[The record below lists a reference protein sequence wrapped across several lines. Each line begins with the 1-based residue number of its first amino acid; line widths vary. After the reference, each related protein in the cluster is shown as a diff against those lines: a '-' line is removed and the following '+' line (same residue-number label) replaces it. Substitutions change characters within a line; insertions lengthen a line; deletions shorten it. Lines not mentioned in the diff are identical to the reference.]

1 MAARTRPSRVASAP
15 ENAEKRSA
23 GTNGPEI
30 NPGDT
35 SAVQAGLPEEREI
48 RRQQMAAL
56 VRQTPVISTVS
67 MANSLVTALVFWGV
81 ASHLNLVV
89 WLCIVWAMALV
100 HLSRWQRYRQRPASS
115 HVSRRGPRR
124 ATIWAFLSGCVWA
137 SSLSFFWAAPI
148 TYQMVLMIVIAGM
161 AAGAATTLASIPSAA
176 AAFVLTSITPFIV
189 YFAIQWDVAYLA
201 LALMAL
207 VLTMA
212 MLVSAYIVH
221 QQFIESVR
229 TRFENQAQLA
239 QFHAERD
246 DWLEISDTSEAFALF
261 DQDDRLLMWNENYR
275 RILSLPDGELYRGAR
290 RVDILRQCA
299 PPIDVANGER
309 TLGEWIEAQLHLHA
323 ATPATVVEQLS
334 NGRSL
339 KSSARKTGRGHTATT
354 HIDITELK
362 DHEGA
367 LIRAQEEAVQ
377 ANAAKS
383 EFLANMSHEL
393 RTPLN
398 AIIGFS
404 EVMMNQLLG
413 KIGTPRYLEYS
424 KNIHDSGRHLLDLI
438 SDILD
443 LSRVEAGKMELWR
456 RPVNMLQTIEASFQL
471 VLPAAKEGGVD
482 LVIKPDCCDQWPL
495 LFADET
501 KIKQILLNILSNA
514 IKFTP
519 RGGSV
524 TVQSSRTEEGAFV
537 ISATD
542 TGIGI
547 AADALPLVL
556 EPFRRLEPAH
566 RRRYPGTGLGLPLA
580 KALVELHGGTLS
592 IESTPDE
599 GTTVTIS
606 LPALLALRRKASEE
620 AEAEAARQAPAE

>member
-1 MAARTRPSRVASAP
+1 MAARMRPGSVSA
-15 ENAEKRSA
+15 ESGRAEGRFEHGNWPTGS
-23 GTNGPEI
+23 GDGPETQ
-30 NPGDT
+30 D
-35 SAVQAGLPEEREI
+35 GLPEAQEI

-56 VRQTPVISTVS
+56 IRQTPVNAAVS
-67 MANSLVTALVFWGV
+67 MVNSLVTTVAFWSV
-81 ASHLNLVV
+81 APRWLLLL
-89 WLCIVWAMALV
+89 WLCLVWALAGLHLV
-100 HLSRWQRYRQRPASS
+100 RWRQIRRHPRTSR
-115 HVSRRGPRR
+115 VSRRGPRR
-124 ATIWAFLSGCVWA
+124 ATQWAFVSGCLWA
-137 SSLSFFWAAPI
+137 GSLSFFWNAPI
-148 TYQMVLMIVIAGM
+148 SHQMVLLIVIAGM
-161 AAGAATTLASIPSAA
+161 SAGASSTLAAIPRAA
-176 AAFVLTSITPFIV
+176 AAFVLTCITPYIV
-189 YFAIQWDVAYLA
+189 YFVLQGDVVYLT
-201 LALMAL
+201 LAVMSL

-212 MLVSAYIVH
+212 MLVSAHIVH

-229 TRFENQAQLA
+229 ARFANEARLA
-239 QFHAERD
+239 QFHAERN

-261 DQDDRLLMWNENYR
+261 DEHDRLLIWNENYR
-275 RILSLPDGELYRGAR
+275 RILSLPKTALFRGAQ

-299 PPIDVANGER
+299 PPVAVANGER
-309 TLGEWIEAQLHLHA
+309 KLEDWIDEQLHIHA
-323 ATPATVVEQLS
+323 AGTATVVEQLS

-339 KSSARKTGRGHTATT
+339 QSSARKTGRGHTATT

-362 DHEGA
+362 EHEAA

-443 LSRVEAGKMELWR
+443 LSRVEAGRMELWR
-456 RPVNMLQTIEASFQL
+456 RPVNMQQATEACRQL
-471 VLPAAKEGGVD
+471 VLPAAKEGGVE
-482 LVIKPDCCDQWPL
+482 LIVASDCCAQWPL

-501 KIKQILLNILSNA
+501 KIKQILINILSNA

-519 RGGSV
+519 RGGAV
-524 TVQSSRTEEGAFV
+524 TVRSERSKEGAFV
-537 ISATD
+537 ITATD

-547 AADALPLVL
+547 APEALPLVL

-580 KALVELHGGTLS
+580 KALVELHGGRLTIDS
-592 IESTPDE
+592 VPDN
-599 GTTVTIS
+599 GTTVTII
-606 LPALLALRRKASEE
+606 LPALLALRRKA
-620 AEAEAARQAPAE
+620 AGDAEAARQAPAG

>member
-1 MAARTRPSRVASAP
+1 MAS
-15 ENAEKRSA
+15 
-23 GTNGPEI
+23 
-30 NPGDT
+30 
-35 SAVQAGLPEEREI
+35 
-48 RRQQMAAL
+48 L
-56 VRQTPVISTVS
+56 VRQTPLISIVS
-67 MANSLVTALVFWGV
+67 IANSLVTAITFWNI
-81 ASHLNLVV
+81 APRPILLI
-89 WLCIVWAMALV
+89 WLAVLWAMAAV
-100 HLSRWQRYRQRPASS
+100 HLSRWHRYRKRPHSG
-115 HVSRRGPRR
+115 HVSHRGPRR
-124 ATIWAFLSGCVWA
+124 AVFWAFLSGGVWA
-137 SSLSFFWAAPI
+137 CSLAFFWNAPI
-148 TYQMVLMIVIAGM
+148 THQMVLLIVIAGM
-161 AAGAATTLASIPSAA
+161 AAGAATTLASVPRAA
-176 AAFVLTSITPFIV
+176 AAFVLTSITPFVV
-189 YFAIQWDVAYLA
+189 YFALQWDIAHLGLA
-201 LALMAL
+201 SMAL

-212 MLVSAYIVH
+212 LLVSSHIVH
-221 QQFIESVR
+221 QQFIQSVR
-229 TRFENQAQLA
+229 TRFANKAQLA

-261 DQDDRLLMWNENYR
+261 DQNDRLLMWNENYR
-275 RILSLPDGELYRGAR
+275 RILSLPESALFRGASR
-290 RVDILRQCA
+290 IDILRQCA
-299 PPIDVANGER
+299 PPVDVANNGR
-309 TLGEWIEAQLHLHA
+309 TLDEWIESRLQLHA
-323 ATPATVVEQLS
+323 ATPATIVEQLS

-362 DHEGA
+362 DHEAA

-413 KIGTPRYLEYS
+413 QIGTPRYLEYS

-456 RPVNMLQTIEASFQL
+456 RPVNMQQATEACRQL
-471 VLPAAKEGGVD
+471 VLPAAKEGNVNLIVKG
-482 LVIKPDCCDQWPL
+482 DCCEQWPM

-501 KIKQILLNILSNA
+501 KIKQILINILSNA

-519 RGGSV
+519 KGGSV
-524 TVQSSRTEEGAFV
+524 TVRSNRVEDGSFV
-537 ISATD
+537 IAVAD

-547 AADALPLVL
+547 AADALPLIL

-580 KALVELHGGTLS
+580 KALVELHGGNLTIDS
-592 IESTPDE
+592 APDV
-599 GTTVTIS
+599 GTTVTVT
-606 LPALLALRRKASEE
+606 LPALLALRRKAA
-620 AEAEAARQAPAE
+620 AETEAAQQTPAE

>member
-1 MAARTRPSRVASAP
+1 MAARMRPNRVASAP
-15 ENAEKRSA
+15 DTARKRS
-23 GTNGPEI
+23 GRDNGPEV
-30 NPGDT
+30 NPGDP

-56 VRQTPVISTVS
+56 IRQTPVISTVS
-67 MANSLVTALVFWGV
+67 MANSLVTALVFWSV
-81 ASHLNLVV
+81 ASHPVLVV
-89 WLCIVWAMALV
+89 WLCVVWAMALI
-100 HLSRWQRYRQRPASS
+100 HLSRWQRYRQRPAGNR
-115 HVSRRGPRR
+115 VSRRGPRR
-124 ATIWAFLSGCVWA
+124 ATVWAFLSGCVWA
-137 SSLSFFWAAPI
+137 SSLSFFWDAPI

-161 AAGAATTLASIPSAA
+161 AAGAATTLASVPSAA
-176 AAFVLTSITPFIV
+176 AAFVITSITPFIV

-299 PPIDVANGER
+299 PPVDVANGER
-309 TLGEWIEAQLHLHA
+309 TLGEWIDAQLHLHA

-339 KSSARKTGRGHTATT
+339 KSSARMTGRGHTATT

-456 RPVNMLQTIEASFQL
+456 RPVNMLQAIEASFQL
-471 VLPAAKEGGVD
+471 VMPAAKEGGVD

-524 TVQSSRTEEGAFV
+524 TVQSSRNEEGAFV
-537 ISATD
+537 IGATD

-592 IESTPDE
+592 IDSTPDV
-599 GTTVTIS
+599 GTTVTIT

-620 AEAEAARQAPAE
+620 TEAEAARQAPAE

>member
-1 MAARTRPSRVASAP
+1 
-15 ENAEKRSA
+15 
-23 GTNGPEI
+23 
-30 NPGDT
+30 
-35 SAVQAGLPEEREI
+35 
-48 RRQQMAAL
+48 MAAL
-56 VRQTPVISTVS
+56 VRQTPVISITS
-67 MANSLVTALVFWGV
+67 MTNSLVTALTFWNI
-81 ASHLNLVV
+81 APRPLLVV
-89 WLCIVWAMALV
+89 WLCVVWAMALI
-100 HLSRWQRYRQRPASS
+100 HLGRWRKYRQRPAGSP
-115 HVSRRGPRR
+115 VSRRGPRR
-124 ATIWAFLSGCVWA
+124 ATIWALLTGCIWG
-137 SSLSFFWAAPI
+137 SSLSFFWGAPI

-161 AAGAATTLASIPSAA
+161 AAGAATTLASVPSAA

-189 YFAIQWDVAYLA
+189 YFAVQWDVAYLA

-261 DQDDRLLMWNENYR
+261 DQNDRLLMWNENYR
-275 RILSLPDGELYRGAR
+275 RILSLPDGELFRGAR
-290 RVDILRQCA
+290 RVDLLRQCA
-299 PPIDVANGER
+299 PPVEVANGER
-309 TLGEWIEAQLHLHA
+309 TLGEWIESQLHLHA
-323 ATPATVVEQLS
+323 AEPATVVEQLS

-413 KIGTPRYLEYS
+413 RIGTPRYLEYS

-456 RPVNMLQTIEASFQL
+456 RPVNMRQATEACFQL
-471 VLPAAKEGGVD
+471 VQPAAKEGGVD
-482 LVIKPDCCDQWPL
+482 LVIRSDCFEQWPL

-524 TVQSSRTEEGAFV
+524 TVRSARTEDGAFV
-537 ISATD
+537 VSATD

-547 AADALPLVL
+547 APDALPLVL

-580 KALVELHGGTLS
+580 KALVELHGGNLS
-592 IESTPDE
+592 IDSTPDV
-599 GTTVTIS
+599 GTTVTVT
-606 LPALLALRRKASEE
+606 LPALLALRRKPASES
-620 AEAEAARQAPAE
+620 EAEAARQAPAE

>member
-1 MAARTRPSRVASAP
+1 MAAKTKANIGASAAD
-15 ENAEKRSA
+15 NAEKRSA
-23 GTNGPEI
+23 RGTVPEGSAGE
-30 NPGDT
+30 P
-35 SAVQAGLPEEREI
+35 SAVQAGLPEEQEI

-56 VRQTPVISTVS
+56 IRQTPVISTVS
-67 MANSLVTALVFWGV
+67 MANSLVTAMTFW
-81 ASHLNLVV
+81 AFAPRSIIVV
-89 WLCIVWAMALV
+89 WLVVVWALALI
-100 HLSRWQRYRQRPASS
+100 HLGRWRRYRHRITTGRI
-115 HVSRRGPRR
+115 SRRGPRR
-124 ATIWAFLSGCVWA
+124 ATAWAFLSGCVWA
-137 SSLSFFWAAPI
+137 SSLSFFWYAPI

-161 AAGAATTLASIPSAA
+161 AAGAATTLAAIPSAA
-176 AAFVLTSITPFIV
+176 AAFVVTSITPFIV

-201 LALMAL
+201 LGLMAL

-212 MLVSAYIVH
+212 MVVSANIVH

-229 TRFENQAQLA
+229 TRFANQARLA

-275 RILSLPDGELYRGAR
+275 RILSLPDGQLFRGAR

-299 PPIDVANGER
+299 PPVDVANGER
-309 TLGEWIEAQLHLHA
+309 TLAAWIEEQLKLHA

-339 KSSARKTGRGHTATT
+339 KSSARKTGRGHTATS

-362 DHEGA
+362 DHEAA
-367 LIRAQEEAVQ
+367 LIRAQEEAVR

-456 RPVNMLQTIEASFQL
+456 RPVNMRQATEACFQL

-482 LVIKPDCCDQWPL
+482 LVIKSDCCDQWPL

-524 TVQSSRTEEGAFV
+524 TMQSGRTEDGAFV

-547 AADALPLVL
+547 AAEALPVVL

-592 IESTPDE
+592 IESTPDV
-599 GTTVTIS
+599 GTTVTIT
-606 LPALLALRRKASEE
+606 LPALLALRRTAGAD
-620 AEAEAARQAPAE
+620 AETDAARQAPAE